1 MILDVG
7 CGSKARGDVNVDLLV
22 PDSLRGWNRNISAI
36 KNFVKA
42 DVRAL
47 PFKDRSFDF
56 VFCSHVIEHLDDEWE
71 GINELK
77 RVSRKYVA
85 VVVPFVLFAPIV
97 DLIYHGWGYAQYLR
111 WLRIHHK
118 HNWLVN
124 PFKAESFKLLG
135 APQVSNLWKRKNK
148 IKAILSRLPV
158 PIQSLSMW
166 DVENE

>member
-77 RVSRKYVA
+77 RVS
-85 VVVPFVLFAPIV
+85 
-97 DLIYHGWGYAQYLR
+97 
-111 WLRIHHK
+111 
-118 HNWLVN
+118 
-124 PFKAESFKLLG
+124 
-135 APQVSNLWKRKNK
+135 K
-148 IKAILSRLPV
+148 IGRAHV
-158 PIQSLSMW
+158 
-166 DVENE
+166 